1 MYNKVMKFEWDADKS
16 HSNKIKHGIYFE
28 TAKGLWLDE
37 NRIEINVPY
46 PLEDRMVIIGTLQN
60 KIWTAV
66 YTIRGDAIRII
77 SVRRA
82 RKREINLYEK
92 EKTG

>member
-1 MYNKVMKFEWDADKS
+1 MKFEWDADKS
-16 HSNKIKHGIYFE
+16 HSNKIKHGIDFE

-37 NRIEINVPY
+37 NRIEIHAPY
-46 PLEDRMVIIGTLQN
+46 PLEDRKIIIGTLQN
-60 KIWTAV
+60 KIWAAV
-66 YTIRGDAIRII
+66 YTIRDDVIRII